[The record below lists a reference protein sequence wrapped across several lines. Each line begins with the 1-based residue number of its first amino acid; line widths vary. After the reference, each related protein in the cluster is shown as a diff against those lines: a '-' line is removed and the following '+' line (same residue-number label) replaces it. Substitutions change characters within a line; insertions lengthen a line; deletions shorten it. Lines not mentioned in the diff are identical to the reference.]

1 MRTKRIV
8 IGLEVGNGRI
18 QSDATASRPRSGGD
32 AVELAARYEADG
44 ADEILLTDCGPAGEG
59 RASFLEV
66 VERAAARLTIPL
78 IASGPMDSA
87 DDLAA
92 ALHAGATRVGI
103 KTSAIARPELITE
116 AARMFGSERIVAGI
130 DVRRERRAI
139 EMAIRQQAADG
150 QAQPPEEEDWYR
162 VFTHVGGSPT
172 QLEAVQW
179 ATQCET
185 LGAGEILITNI
196 DRAGSR
202 DGYDLELVARI
213 VEGVRV
219 PVIAGGGAGSY
230 EHLRDVFVLAGA
242 DAAIASAVFHTG
254 ELTVTAAK
262 RRLAEAGLPV
272 RPPGEQ
278 RPGSMLPIE

>member
-1 MRTKRIV
+1 MRTKRIIV
-8 IGLEVGNGRI
+8 CLEVRDGRVLA
-18 QSDATASRPRSGGD
+18 DAVGSGPKQAVD
-32 AVELAARYEADG
+32 AVELAARYEAEG
-44 ADEILLTDCGPAGEG
+44 ADEILLADCGPAGDA
-59 RASFLEV
+59 RRSFLEL
-66 VERAAARLTIPL
+66 VERTSGRLAIPL
-78 IASGPMDSA
+78 IASGSVDTA

-92 ALHAGATRVGI
+92 ALHAGATRVSI
-103 KTSAIARPELITE
+103 KASAVTRPELITE
-116 AARMFGSERIVAGI
+116 AARMFGSERIVAAI

-162 VFTHVGGSPT
+162 VFTHGKGSPT

-185 LGAGEILITNI
+185 LGAGEILISNI

-230 EHLRDVFVLAGA
+230 DHLRDVFVLAGA
-242 DAAIASAVFHTG
+242 DAAVASAVFHAG
-254 ELTVTAAK
+254 ELTIAAVK

-272 RPPGEQ
+272 RLPGD